1 MSKNKMIVAM
11 KEFFPKEEIFYEKEK
26 CNMLVDGFTIPFGTR
41 PIFVSREEM
50 ENLYPLHHTEEKNE
64 LK

>member
-1 MSKNKMIVAM
+1 M